1 MSVFSYKAIKSDGN
15 TVEGVMEAPS
25 EEVVAENLQEQGM
38 SIVYISFSG
47 EQMKE
52 KSDFSSLSFLETI
65 KRKDIVIFSRQLA
78 VMVGANLT
86 LVQALRIVQD
96 QVDNKKLRT
105 IVTDI
110 ANEVESG
117 VRFSVAMSKYPK
129 AFSQFFTSMIASGET
144 SGKLD
149 DVLQYLADQEEKD
162 YDLQSKIKG
171 AMIYPAFIVS
181 GLGLVGIA
189 MMIFVVP
196 QLTGML
202 SAAGGQLPLA
212 TRILIGL
219 SNFMRSFWWL
229 IPLLI
234 FSIVFGFKSLLKS
247 ESGRKSFDTVLLKLP
262 IFGPLMQKI
271 YIVRFTRS
279 LSTLI
284 NGGVPLPD
292 ALKIVSQ
299 VVGNSCYR
307 ELIDATIKEVED
319 GSSLTILFTK
329 SALMPPLVSQMIV
342 VGERTG
348 RLESILE
355 TVGNFYTREVNNTVA
370 NLTSLLEPL
379 IMVIIGVA
387 VGGMVVA
394 IIMPMYKL
402 ADQF

>member
-1 MSVFSYKAIKSDGN
+1 MPVYSYKAVKSDGR
-15 TVEGVMEAPS
+15 TVDGTMEADN
-25 EEVVAENLQEQGM
+25 EQAVADNLQEQGM
-38 SIVYISFSG
+38 SIVYISFAG
-47 EQMKE
+47 EQMAE
-52 KSDFSSLSFLETI
+52 KPGSSILSFLDSI

-86 LVQALRIVQD
+86 LVQSLRIVQD
-96 QVDNKKLRT
+96 QVDNKKLKK

-117 VRFSVAMSKYPK
+117 VRFSVAMGKYPK
-129 AFSQFFTSMIASGET
+129 VFSDFFTSMIASGET

-181 GLGLVGIA
+181 GLGVVGIA

-202 SAAGGQLPLA
+202 SASGGDLPLA

-219 SNFMRSFWWL
+219 SDFMRGFWWL
-229 IPLLI
+229 IPIII
-234 FSIVFGFKSLLKS
+234 FGVIAGFKYILKS
-247 ESGRKSFDTVLLKLP
+247 ESGRKSVDSLLLKLP
-262 IFGPLMQKI
+262 VFGSLLQKI

-319 GSSLTILFTK
+319 GSSLSILFSK
-329 SALMPPLVSQMIV
+329 SSLMPPLVSQMIV

-348 RLESILE
+348 RLESILD
-355 TVGNFYTREVNNTVA
+355 TVGGFYTREVNNTVA

-387 VGGMVVA
+387 VGGMVIA

>member
-1 MSVFSYKAIKSDGN
+1 MSVFSYKAITNDGR

-25 EEVVAENLQEQGM
+25 EEVVADNLQEKGM
-38 SIVYISFSG
+38 SIVYISFAG
-47 EQMKE
+47 EQMKD
-52 KSDFSSLSFLETI
+52 KSEISSLSFLETI

-96 QVDNKKLRT
+96 QVDNKKLRK

-117 VRFSVAMSKYPK
+117 VRFSVAMGKYPK
-129 AFSQFFTSMIASGET
+129 VFSQFFTSMIASGET

-202 SAAGGQLPLA
+202 SAAGGELPLA

-219 SNFMRSFWWL
+219 SSFMRSFWWL

-234 FSIVFGFKSLLKS
+234 VSIVFGFKSLLKS
-247 ESGRKSFDTVLLKLP
+247 EAGRKSFDTILLKLP
-262 IFGPLMQKI
+262 IFGPLLQKI

-319 GSSLTILFTK
+319 GSSLTILFSK
-329 SALMPPLVSQMIV
+329 SELMPPLVSQMIV